1 MKDTRLIKMK
11 LAAESD
17 YEISAQ
23 AFRLL
28 ANLLSRIYTDRYAL
42 AREQFPLDYRTA
54 ARLLGSGHKRMDK
67 SSPQSFAGANQETV
81 YKRLGELERAFYI
94 ERTEIRGCPPTQFYK
109 LQIGRFASSA
119 IPPSQRR
126 KK

>member
-17 YEISAQ
+17 FEISSQ

-28 ANLLSRIYTDRYAL
+28 ARLLSRIYTDRYAL

-54 ARLLGSGHKRMDK
+54 ARLLGSNSMRLDTK
-67 SSPQSFAGANQETV
+67 SPQMFAGADQKTV
-81 YKRLGELERAFYI
+81 YRRLGELERAFYI
-94 ERTEIRGCPPTQFYK
+94 ERTEIRGCPPIQFYK
-109 LQIGRFASSA
+109 LQIGRFNSSS